1 MKHLNAFIL
10 ILIMACEN
18 KHDNFSIR
26 IAEVYHTNAVSSGS
40 GIAVE
45 KDSVIIVGDDVN
57 YLTAINILNRGSRN
71 ILFDS
76 NATTERIP
84 KSMKHDLESCTLA
97 EINNQSYLLAFGSGG
112 ISPQRDSLF
121 GLNRT
126 NEGQNFKI
134 SLVRLYDSISKEAG
148 LKKAELNI
156 EGAAIAG
163 KNLLLFN
170 RGKNFIAVIPWH
182 EMAAYILQPEK
193 ADIPSFKILQVQLP
207 VINNFPVG
215 FSGACTIDENYILFT
230 ASLEETTDYIQDGAV
245 KGSYIGTIE
254 LKKDNAVI
262 KNLVQ
267 LRDDNGNIV
276 LDKLESIEIYEK
288 TTSTL
293 KAIAVADNDDG
304 TSKIFKMLINL

>member
-1 MKHLNAFIL
+1 MKLLNAFIL
-10 ILIMACEN
+10 ILILACEN
-18 KHDNFSIR
+18 KHENFSIR
-26 IAEVYHTNAVSSGS
+26 IAEVYLTNDVSSGS
-40 GIAVE
+40 GIAVQN
-45 KDSVIIVGDDVN
+45 DSVIIVGDDVN
-57 YLTAINILNRGSRN
+57 YFTAINIRNRETRN
-71 ILFDS
+71 ILFDT
-76 NATTERIP
+76 NATKERIP

-97 EINNQSYLLAFGSGG
+97 EINNQTYFLAFGSGG

-121 GLNRT
+121 GLNRI
-126 NEGQNFKI
+126 NEGQNIKI
-134 SLVRLYDSISKEAG
+134 SLIRLYDSILQEAG

-163 KNLLLFN
+163 KSLLLFN

-182 EMAAYILQPEK
+182 EMIDYILQPES
-193 ADIPSFKILQVQLP
+193 ADIPSFKILPVHLP
-207 VINNFPVG
+207 VINNFQVG
-215 FSGACTIDENYILFT
+215 FSGASTIDENNILFT

-254 LKKDNAVI
+254 LSNDNAVI
-262 KNLVQ
+262 KKLVQ

-276 LDKLESIEIYEK
+276 LDKLESIDIYEK

-304 TSKIFKMLINL
+304 TSRIFKILINL